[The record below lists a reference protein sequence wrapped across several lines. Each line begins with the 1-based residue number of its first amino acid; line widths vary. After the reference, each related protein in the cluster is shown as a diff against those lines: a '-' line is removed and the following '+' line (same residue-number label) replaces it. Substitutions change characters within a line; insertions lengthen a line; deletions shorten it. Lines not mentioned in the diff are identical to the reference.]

1 MGILFSKAFAPVSVR
16 VETVAQHRTLLVT
29 AVFELFNV
37 FCLIVVIVVV
47 VCFFLNLYAPN
58 GGAEQ
63 TCFLM
68 KN

>member
-47 VCFFLNLYAPN
+47 VCFFKSLCN

>member
-16 VETVAQHRTLLVT
+16 VEKVAQHRTLLVT

-47 VCFFLNLYAPN
+47 VVCFFKSL
-58 GGAEQ
+58 
-63 TCFLM
+63 CS
-68 KN
+68 